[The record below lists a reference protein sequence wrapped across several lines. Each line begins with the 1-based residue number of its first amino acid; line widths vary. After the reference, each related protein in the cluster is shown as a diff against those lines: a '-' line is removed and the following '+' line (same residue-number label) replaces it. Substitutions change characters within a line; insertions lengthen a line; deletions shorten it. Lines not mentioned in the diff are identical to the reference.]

1 MGLKE
6 RQWLPEADQMQNTT
20 QKDFF
25 PPLVRE
31 EEGIRLGR
39 RKVFQMWSWQVPGT
53 DQRLEVR
60 EEKRPG
66 FFLGTSGRWWYS
78 S

>member
-1 MGLKE
+1 MGLEE

-20 QKDFF
+20 QKDFY

-31 EEGIRLGR
+31 EEGNGLGS

-53 DQRLEVR
+53 DQR
-60 EEKRPG
+60 
-66 FFLGTSGRWWYS
+66 
-78 S
+78 